1 MVRVHHFSHRYAPG
15 EGRHESAKDSLTYHA
30 ALLLEWSHR
39 RHGTLLE
46 LAWWNGA
53 SGYAGKSNWFRD
65 RDAPPTSPTSTP
77 SSSTSSSSSASS
89 SSEGEASDGWKTP
102 ATPYETSLHRA
113 LPDALKSPWDDRRA
127 EVRAYDVPYRDG
139 AELMAYLEGYAG
151 HSKRF
156 LVPALALSADVKL
169 SHNAAPDVARYLLNY
184 MKNEGRYTE
193 EWRNCQTF
201 AADFAGFLSG
211 IKHVEPVSGV
221 NRVLYKKRHHW
232 FLYDL
237 TSDGDGDDVN
247 DQQQKQKQQ
256 GKGGE
261 EGSSGG
267 TTKGDEK
274 SPFLFNPGAAAGAA
288 AAVAMA
294 AAGSAASAAAAA
306 GSVAS
311 AAATTTMGSL
321 SRE

>member
-1 MVRVHHFSHRYAPG
+1 MRNAS
-15 EGRHESAKDSLTYHA
+15 E
-30 ALLLEWSHR
+30 LLSFL
-39 RHGTLLE
+39 
-46 LAWWNGA
+46 
-53 SGYAGKSNWFRD
+53 RD
-65 RDAPPTSPTSTP
+65 FTGP
-77 SSSTSSSSSASS
+77 
-89 SSEGEASDGWKTP
+89 
-102 ATPYETSLHRA
+102 
-113 LPDALKSPWDDRRA
+113 
-127 EVRAYDVPYRDG
+127 
-139 AELMAYLEGYAG
+139 
-151 HSKRF
+151 SKRF
-156 LVPALALSADVKL
+156 LAPSIALSAPVLLSNNSAADVT
-169 SHNAAPDVARYLLNY
+169 RYLLNY
-184 MKNEGRYTE
+184 LRNCDVYTE

-201 AADFAGFLSG
+201 AADLVGFMSG
-211 IKHVEPVSGV
+211 IKKVDPVANI